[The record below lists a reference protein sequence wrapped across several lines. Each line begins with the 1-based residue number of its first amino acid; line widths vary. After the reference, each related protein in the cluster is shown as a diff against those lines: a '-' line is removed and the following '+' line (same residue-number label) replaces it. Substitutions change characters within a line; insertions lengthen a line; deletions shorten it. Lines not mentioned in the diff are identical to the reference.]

1 MGILNSIDFINKLNN
16 KANKEI
22 SGMFNEAKN
31 TIKGGGSSNKGNKGG
46 SSRPSS
52 GGSTGGGSSSSSS
65 SSSHKGSSSGGSSY
79 RPSRGDSYSSS
90 SDRAYEEYQKAL
102 EEQRAAAE
110 AAQKAKV
117 DAAVSKLEG
126 QRPSIYQNAEAAAK
140 QAYIN
145 KMLAQR
151 DMAQQMTASG
161 LSGGLS
167 DSALIAMNSD
177 YENSR
182 NSILQNQS
190 NALNELNTNINQV
203 KAGGDLSLAEMQSQ
217 YQAALAQQAAQ
228 ELQRQQELQ
237 NQMDLLAYKA
247 QLEREAAAQ
256 ATGISAGGAMRQY
269 SGRGNSP
276 LVKEES
282 LAEETVKEFS
292 KDDAAGKKLALQAG
306 ILSSY
311 GRAHDILGESYGYE
325 NSLNTIINWVK
336 NARNN
341 GEITSE
347 EAKRILQPYGISVL

>member
-1 MGILNSIDFINKLNN
+1 M
-16 KANKEI
+16 
-22 SGMFNEAKN
+22 
-31 TIKGGGSSNKGNKGG
+31 
-46 SSRPSS
+46 
-52 GGSTGGGSSSSSS
+52 
-65 SSSHKGSSSGGSSY
+65 
-79 RPSRGDSYSSS
+79 
-90 SDRAYEEYQKAL
+90 

-256 ATGISAGGAMRQY
+256 AAGDFRRGRYAAVQWPDLRRKHSGQRSVFIGCHTGGYRQREPRLHRRTSQSAANGIRTHQRG
-269 SGRGNSP
+269 GRGSKCARLCDP
-276 LVKEES
+276 AG
-282 LAEETVKEFS
+282 AER
-292 KDDAAGKKLALQAG
+292 L
-306 ILSSY
+306 
-311 GRAHDILGESYGYE
+311 
-325 NSLNTIINWVK
+325 
-336 NARNN
+336 
-341 GEITSE
+341 
-347 EAKRILQPYGISVL
+347 

>member
-1 MGILNSIDFINKLNN
+1 MAISSSIKDFINKVNDKVSNTAKPSGN
-16 KANKEI
+16 KGQS
-22 SGMFNEAKN
+22 SGS
-31 TIKGGGSSNKGNKGG
+31 SSNKGGSSGG

-52 GGSTGGGSSSSSS
+52 GGATGGSSSSSSS

-256 ATGISAGGAMRQY
+256 AAGISAGGAMRQY
-269 SGRGNSP
+269 SGQTYGGNTAGNEVPPSGAP
-276 LVKEES
+276 QGDTSNGNPVYTAALRNLLRMEYGRTSGAVGEANAQDFVIQRVQNAYKSGQIS
-282 LAEETVKEFS
+282 LA
-292 KDDAAGKKLALQAG
+292 DAQAILRDYGMTGVLA
-306 ILSSY
+306 
-311 GRAHDILGESYGYE
+311 
-325 NSLNTIINWVK
+325 
-336 NARNN
+336 
-341 GEITSE
+341 
-347 EAKRILQPYGISVL
+347 